1 MNTIQEDLLEI
12 NLRVCNNIWDII
24 DINQFPTGL
33 TPRLVIPYGNDRKRI
48 SEQEARF
55 LYCSVLQGT
64 NYYYSVETP
73 TKGKYMFSGVGS
85 ISARSDISLYYV
97 ESNSGNLIQQVNI
110 ELKAHNPEVKLIEKD
125 IFKFITEKNLQ
136 PELEGNWF
144 HLLENIDSN
153 TILSLFS
160 KFKQSCVQ
168 NALQCKSLSILFTF
182 CVIDKHW
189 ACLKQFSWD
198 ISQGSFES
206 YVNDFFNLGYSI
218 ESGKVIIKDYYG
230 WTIHSK

>member
-33 TPRLVIPYGNDRKRI
+33 TPRLVIPYGNVRKRI

-110 ELKAHNPEVKLIEKD
+110 ELKAHNTELKLIEKD

-136 PELEGNWF
+136 PALEENWF

-153 TILSLFS
+153 TMLSLFN
-160 KFKQSCVQ
+160 KFKLSLLQ
-168 NALQCKSLSILFTF
+168 NASLCVSLSILFTF
-182 CVIDKHW
+182 CVIDKQW
-189 ACLKQFSWD
+189 ACFKYFNWD
-198 ISQGSFES
+198 KSQGAFDS
-206 YVNDFFNLGYSI
+206 YVNDFFDLGYSI
-218 ESGKVIIKDYYG
+218 KSGKVVINNFNG
-230 WTIHSK
+230 WSIHSK